1 MKIEFAEEFPQD
13 LKEIT
18 EPLINKW
25 KLLIPSWCEYLGI
38 VYLPKRD
45 AVLSCSPNY
54 RNRYATLFVT
64 GAWFQENQ
72 DEREIALI
80 HEFVHILQSP
90 FDDVANRIVED
101 AFEKGSSMSEFVKSM
116 LLDSSEA
123 TVEDI
128 ANAIFRI
135 VNFKGGVK
143 FMEIIKKT

>member
-1 MKIEFAEEFPQD
+1 MKIEFGAEFPVD
-13 LKEIT
+13 LKELT

-38 VYLPKRD
+38 VYTPKRD
-45 AVLSCSPNY
+45 SVLSCGPNY
-54 RNRYATLFVT
+54 RNRYATLYVT
-64 GAWFQENQ
+64 GAWFQEDP
-72 DEREIALI
+72 DEREIAVI

-90 FDDVANRIVED
+90 FDDVANRIVQD
-101 AFEKGSSMSEFVKSM
+101 AFDKDSPTSEFAKSM

-135 VNFKGGVK
+135 TKAHLS
-143 FMEIIKKT
+143 TQTPT